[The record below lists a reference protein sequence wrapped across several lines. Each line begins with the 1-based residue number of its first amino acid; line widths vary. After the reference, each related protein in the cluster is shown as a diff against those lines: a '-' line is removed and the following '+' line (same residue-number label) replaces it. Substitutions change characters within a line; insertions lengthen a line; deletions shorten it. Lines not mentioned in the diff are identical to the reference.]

1 MGHTGPA
8 RFRPSLAGVAEERF
22 GGGGDGRVSF
32 YRATAQLRA
41 DGRVGLRGAGGQGS
55 HMLSALARANALAVV
70 GPAGAVEAGDPVQA
84 WLLGDPEPVAWGT

>member
-1 MGHTGPA
+1 
-8 RFRPSLAGVAEERF
+8 VAEERF